1 MPAHRGMGSRLVLL
15 AVVLLALSSCATSAS
30 PTGRPS
36 PIPTWQEED
45 LMDDTEFEAEQLLI
59 TVQVRL
65 DVARA
70 LHGQASPTA
79 ESNELLG
86 LGDELGIVLVPLH
99 PGEKDPYLAPYF
111 VVEVED
117 PDLLELVQQR
127 LLQSEAVEGAYVKPP
142 GEPPEDEPPSW

>member
-1 MPAHRGMGSRLVLL
+1 MPAHRGMGSSLVLL
-15 AVVLLALSSCATSAS
+15 AVVLLALSSCAPSDS
-30 PTGRPS
+30 PAGRPS
-36 PIPTWQEED
+36 PTPTWQEED
-45 LMDDTEFEAEQLLI
+45 LMEDDLGLEVEQQPI

-65 DVARA
+65 DVARV

-86 LGDELGIVLVPLH
+86 LADELGIVLVPVH
-99 PGEKDPYLAPYF
+99 PGETDPYLVPYF

-117 PDLLELVQQR
+117 PDRVELVQQR

-142 GEPPEDEPPSW
+142 GEPPDEPPSW